1 MSDLVLPVALVDTSV
16 AINALQVLPAFGSPA
31 SGGEL
36 VAPAANTR
44 LADTGALA
52 AGTYTFTVWVGASE
66 GNTGLRI
73 RRRNAADAADIWL
86 QRFGSGA
93 AFCIQVTFRTPLA
106 AN

>member
-44 LADTGALA
+44 EQSSRT
-52 AGTYTFTVWVGASE
+52 TPSE
-66 GNTGLRI
+66 TLLGRS
-73 RRRNAADAADIWL
+73 DM
-86 QRFGSGA
+86 
-93 AFCIQVTFRTPLA
+93 VM
-106 AN
+106 